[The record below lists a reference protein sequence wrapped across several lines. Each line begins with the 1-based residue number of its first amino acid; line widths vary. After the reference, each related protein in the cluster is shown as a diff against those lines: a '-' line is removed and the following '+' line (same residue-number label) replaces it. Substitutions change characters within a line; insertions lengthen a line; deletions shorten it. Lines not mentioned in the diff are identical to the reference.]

1 MAAEASFPDR
11 REAVFA
17 FVRQAGWADVSSPAA
32 IAFLA
37 AGDYNENWLVRARQG
52 DLVLRINHGSQ
63 LGLGA
68 RQIVYE
74 FDVLQALAKSGVT
87 PRPHA
92 VESAPHDLPGGV
104 LLMEYLPGRA
114 FDYSR
119 DSDLAARVFARVHAA
134 APNPGLV
141 RQPDP
146 VAAIASESI
155 SLIERYPDHPLREKR
170 TALLGLHARVLR
182 LAEDASELFARDAQV
197 LVNTEVNSGNF
208 IVGEGER
215 QGRAWLVDW
224 EKAVLSTR
232 CQDLGHFLV
241 RTTTRWKAD
250 YTFGPA
256 ERRGFLKT
264 YLAESGLE
272 ESLEELDAKVA
283 VMERTILLRALAWC
297 YMAWHEYTRPD
308 SRALRNP
315 ATFARIEEY
324 LADLDGIAA
333 AM

>member
-1 MAAEASFPDR
+1 MAAEASLPDR
-11 REAVFA
+11 REAVFV
-17 FVRQAGWADVSSPAA
+17 FVRESGWADVSSPADVT
-32 IAFLA
+32 FLA
-37 AGDYNENWLVRARQG
+37 AGEYNENWFVRAPHG

-63 LGLGA
+63 LGLGE

-74 FDVLQALAKSGVT
+74 FNVLQALAQSGVT
-87 PRPHA
+87 PRPHV
-92 VESAPHDLPGGV
+92 VEPAPRGLPGGV

-114 FDYSR
+114 FDYAT
-119 DSDLAARVFARVHAA
+119 DSDLAARIFARVHEV
-134 APNPGLV
+134 APNPELV

-146 VAAIASESI
+146 VAAIADESL
-155 SLIERYPDHPLREKR
+155 SLIERYPEHPLREKR

-182 LAEDASELFARDAQV
+182 LAEEARELFARDAQV

-241 RTTTRWKAD
+241 RTTTRWKTD
-250 YTFGPA
+250 YTFGPD
-256 ERRGFLKT
+256 ERLRFLTT
-264 YLAESGLE
+264 YLVESGLE
-272 ESLEELDAKVA
+272 EPLEELDAKVA
-283 VMERTILLRALAWC
+283 LMERTILLRALSWC
-297 YMAWHEYTRPD
+297 YMAWHEYTRPG

-315 ATFARIEEY
+315 STFARIEDY
-324 LADLDGIAA
+324 LRDIDGLAA
-333 AM
+333 AI

>member
-1 MAAEASFPDR
+1 MAAETSLPDR
-11 REAVFA
+11 RAAIFA
-17 FVRQAGWADVSSPAA
+17 FVSQSGWAEVSSPGNVT
-32 IAFLA
+32 FLA
-37 AGDYNENWLVRARQG
+37 AGEYNENWLVRARQG

-63 LGLGA
+63 LGLGE

-74 FDVLQALAKSGVT
+74 FAVLQALAKSGVT

-92 VESAPHDLPGGV
+92 VEPAPQGLPGGV

-114 FDYSR
+114 FGYAT

-134 APNPGLV
+134 TPNPELV
-141 RQPDP
+141 PQPDP
-146 VAAIASESI
+146 VTAIADESL
-155 SLIERYPDHPLREKR
+155 SLIERYPDHPLREKKA
-170 TALLGLHARVLR
+170 ALLGLHARVLK
-182 LAEDASELFARDAQV
+182 LAEAARELFAHDAQV

-208 IVGEGER
+208 IVGEGDR

-241 RTTTRWKAD
+241 RTTTRWKTD
-250 YTFGPA
+250 YTFGPD
-256 ERRGFLKT
+256 ERLRFLTT

-272 ESLEELDAKVA
+272 EPLEELDAKVA
-283 VMERTILLRALAWC
+283 LMERTILLRALSWC
-297 YMAWHEYTRPD
+297 YMAWHEYTRPG

-315 ATFARIEEY
+315 ATFARIEDY
-324 LADLDGIAA
+324 LRDIDGLAA
-333 AM
+333 AI